1 MHLQV
6 HQEYF
11 EIYLLGLSSITAH
24 TECKKHFGFLS
35 LQVVTNTYMSTQ
47 VDTKSI

>member
-24 TECKKHFGFLS
+24 TECKKPILS